1 MGQYFKAIIERDD
14 KVTVY
19 SFFGF
24 MKLTE
29 HSWIINSFTD
39 SVLQDLQD
47 NGPARIAWVGDYADH
62 ESFCPEGLD
71 EKEYMERYDAAWND
85 AETVTGAIGQTK
97 PVKNITINDEDDHD
111 IRFRAKDL
119 MDYCLVNLTK
129 RRFMFLGDY
138 IAHDTAARR
147 ASLFPLSLLTAV
159 GNGQGG
165 GDYQGACMKSV
176 GSWAFDEIALVRK
189 DELPEGLAEEKDV
202 QFCIHGSGIAYSLF
216 ALRPSDI

>member
-1 MGQYFKAIIERDD
+1 MGQYFKAIVERDNSM
-14 KVTVY
+14 TVY
-19 SFFGF
+19 SFTGF
-24 MKLTE
+24 QKLTE
-29 HSWIINSFTD
+29 HSWIINDFTD

-62 ESFCPEGLD
+62 ESFCPTGMD
-71 EKEYMERYDAAWND
+71 EEEYMERYDAAWNE
-85 AETVTGAIGQTK
+85 AETVTGAIGQVK
-97 PVKNITINDEDDHD
+97 PVKNVIINDEDDRD

-119 MDYCLVNLTK
+119 MDFCLVNLTK
-129 RRFMFLGDY
+129 GRFMFLGDY

-147 ASLFPLSLLTAV
+147 TSLFPLSLLTAV

-165 GDYQGACMKSV
+165 GDYQGACMEAV

-189 DELPEGLAEEKDV
+189 DELPEGFGKEQNV

-216 ALRPSDI
+216 ALRPSDM

>member
-1 MGQYFKAIIERDD
+1 MGQYFKALVERDD

-19 SFFGF
+19 GPRGF
-24 MKLTE
+24 MKMTE
-29 HSWIINSFTD
+29 HSWISNEFTD
-39 SVLQDLQD
+39 AVLKDLND
-47 NGPARIAWVGDYADH
+47 NGPARIAWIGDYADH
-62 ESFCPEGLD
+62 ESFCPNGMD

-85 AETVTGAIGQTK
+85 AKTVTGAIGQSK
-97 PVKNITINDEDDHD
+97 PVEYVRISFDDDCD
-111 IRFRAKDL
+111 IQFKAKDL
-119 MDYCLVNLTK
+119 MDFCLVNLTK
-129 RRFMFLGDY
+129 GRFMFLGDY

-147 ASLFPLSLLTAV
+147 TSLFPLSLLTAV

-189 DELPEGLAEEKDV
+189 DELPEDLAEEKDV

-216 ALRPSDI
+216 ALHPSDI